1 MLKRAGAI
9 GSPIKLSQSRDG
21 EKSLHVCYF
30 VHQRLAGK
38 CYMLVVYDGEGVR
51 GKYGLRFLKSYQQ
64 LVLLQTAGA
73 MANSL

>member
-1 MLKRAGAI
+1 
-9 GSPIKLSQSRDG
+9 
-21 EKSLHVCYF
+21 
-30 VHQRLAGK
+30 
-38 CYMLVVYDGEGVR
+38 MLVVYDGEGVR